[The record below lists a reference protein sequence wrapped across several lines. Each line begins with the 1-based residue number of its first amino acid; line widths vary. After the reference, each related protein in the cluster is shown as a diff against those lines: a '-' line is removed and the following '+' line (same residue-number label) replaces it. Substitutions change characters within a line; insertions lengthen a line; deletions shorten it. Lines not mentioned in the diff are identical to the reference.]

1 MGVLNDAFNKN
12 QTGQLLNKAARQG
25 QQLLPLLRHP
35 LGMAFVENR
44 KPQDPSRLP
53 IIIFHHLPQK
63 KMTITWRIPQK
74 SHRVDHQFP
83 FLKNSHFGTIPPFQ
97 TRPKDKKLQPAS
109 ACAVRGAQT
118 GDPTA
123 GINLRRMFRYTG
135 NLEFSAFHTSTV

>member
-1 MGVLNDAFNKN
+1 MGVFNGAFNKN

-35 LGMAFVENR
+35 LGPLLKIENPKIHR
-44 KPQDPSRLP
+44 GFLSSFF
-53 IIIFHHLPQK
+53 IIFPKK

-74 SHRVDHQFP
+74 PIELITSFP
-83 FLKNSHFGTIPPFQ
+83 FKKIATLGPSLLSRHAQRT
-97 TRPKDKKLQPAS
+97 KKLQPAS